1 MVQRERFA
9 QKKKPKDT
17 KGTLIRIAKYLS
29 DYLWVVIL
37 LVVLSFLSNLGN
49 LMGPRF
55 AGKAIGIAEAG
66 FRRGVGQVDM
76 DAVVHYAVLMAI
88 FYVGSNVL
96 NFLVRIWMT
105 RVGRRVAR
113 NMRRD
118 VFEKMMRMPVSY
130 FDRKQAGDII
140 SRVSYDV
147 DVVCMSL
154 STDVIQIIVSL
165 VTVVGSFVMMVVISP
180 PLVLCMLFTIP
191 ASIFFTRY
199 MSKKSRPL
207 YAKRSAAYGSMNG
220 FAEEMFTGQK
230 TILAYANEDTITQ
243 RFSRIN
249 REAAEAYRNADSMG
263 MRMGPTIGM
272 INNIGLAA
280 IGMGGAVLYLLNIVG
295 LGQISSFVLYSRK
308 FSGPINEISNIV
320 NEIFSA
326 LAAAERVFQLLDEA
340 EEPADAEDAALLSDC
355 RGRVEVRDVNFG
367 YTAEKTVLHDL
378 SLTAMPGQ
386 TVAIVGHTGAG
397 KTTIINLLM
406 RFYDVQSGQILVD
419 GREYRQYTLDSLRRN
434 YAMVL
439 QDTWVFHGTIFDN
452 IAYGKENASMDEVVA
467 AAKAARIHNFIMRL
481 PQGYNTVV
489 SEDGGNI
496 SKGQKQLLTIARAL
510 LADRSLLILDEATS
524 NVDTRTEL
532 LIQKAMDRLMGGRT
546 CFVIAHRL
554 STIVDADCILVIRD
568 GQIVEQGTHRELLD
582 QKGFYYKLFNSQY
595 KI

>member
-9 QKKKPKDT
+9 VKKKPKDT
-17 KGTLIRIAKYLS
+17 RGTLIRIAKYLS
-29 DYLWVVIL
+29 DYLWIVIL
-37 LVVLSFLSNLGN
+37 LVALSFLSNLGN

-55 AGKAIGIAEAG
+55 AGKAIGIAEEG

-76 DAVVHYAVLMAI
+76 DAVIHYALLMAL
-88 FYVGSNVL
+88 FYAGSNIL

-118 VFEKMMRMPVSY
+118 VFHKLQRMPVSY

-147 DVVCMSL
+147 DVVSMSL
-154 STDVIQIIVSL
+154 STDVIQIIVSS

-199 MSKKSRPL
+199 MSKKTRPL

-230 TILAYANEDTITQ
+230 TILAYANEDIITE
-243 RFSRIN
+243 RFSKIN

-326 LAAAERVFQLLDEA
+326 LAAAERVFQLLDEP
-340 EEPADAEDAALLSDC
+340 EETADLPEARPLTDC
-355 RGRVEVRDVNFG
+355 RGRVELQDVSFG
-367 YTAEKTVLHDL
+367 YTAEKTVLHHL
-378 SLTAMPGQ
+378 SLEAKPGQ

-406 RFYDVQSGQILVD
+406 RFYDAQQGLILVD
-419 GREYRQYTLDSLRRN
+419 EKEYRQYTLDSLRRN

-439 QDTWVFHGTIFDN
+439 QDTWLFRGTIFDN
-452 IAYGKENASMDEVVA
+452 IAYGKENASTEEVVA
-467 AAKAARIHNFIMRL
+467 AAKAARIHNYIMRL
-481 PQGYNTVV
+481 PQGYNTVI

-496 SKGQKQLLTIARAL
+496 SKGQKQLLTIARAML
-510 LADRSLLILDEATS
+510 YNTNMLILDEATS
-524 NVDTRTEL
+524 NVDTNTERQVQRA
-532 LIQKAMDRLMGGRT
+532 IRSLMQGKT
-546 CFVIAHRL
+546 SFVIAHRL
-554 STIVDADCILVIRD
+554 STVQNADKSLVVDHGDV
-568 GQIVEQGTHRELLD
+568 VEQGTHQELMAS
-582 QKGFYYKLFNSQY
+582 KGYYYRLYASQFE
-595 KI
+595 